1 MQAVRVTAKTG
12 GQFKIEPLP
21 LPTIQRRGDVGADN
35 YRRLSLGGSTKSFT
49 PLPADFLRTIVLAD
63 GKFNGLGLA
72 VRPGP
77 ILTAVM
83 AGNVTVVAGPSEKVE
98 LRTGDLLLTD
108 SKSSSSVILD
118 ARDSARLLQLGVS
131 SDFPGPDAQIQPPGT
146 FTARPGS
153 QPNLKRIYR
162 GKGGESSF
170 FADFSEVYPSTPNT
184 WSQPYAV
191 KGFRMMYWDAGEMD
205 YHPCVINQ
213 IGVFLSGEHRTDVR
227 GGGGSTES
235 LRAGD
240 ICMSED
246 TTGEGHLNR
255 VQDGMHAIVIV
266 MGENNYWPLAS

>member
-1 MQAVRVTAKTG
+1 MQAVRVTTQSG

-35 YRRLSLGGSTKSFT
+35 YRRLSQGGSTKSFN
-49 PLPADFLRTIVLAD
+49 PLPADFLRTIVLTD
-63 GKFNGLGLA
+63 GKFNGLATQPGLL
-72 VRPGP
+72 
-77 ILTAVM
+77 LTAVM
-83 AGNVTVVAGPSEKVE
+83 SGTVTVIAGSSERAE

-108 SKSSSSVILD
+108 DKSSSTVILD

-131 SDFPGPDAQIQPPGT
+131 ADFPGPDAQIQPPGT
-146 FTARPGS
+146 FTAHPGS

-162 GKGGESSF
+162 GKGGESAF
-170 FADFSEVYPSTPNT
+170 FADFSEVYPPTPNT

-227 GGGGSTES
+227 GGGGVTEF

-255 VQDGMHAIVIV
+255 VQGGLHAIVIV